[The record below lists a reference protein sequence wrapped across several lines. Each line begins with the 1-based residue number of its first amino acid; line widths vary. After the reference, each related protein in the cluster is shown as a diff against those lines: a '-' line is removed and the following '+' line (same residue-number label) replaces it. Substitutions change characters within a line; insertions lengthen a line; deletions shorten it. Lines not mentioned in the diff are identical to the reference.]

1 MRNNNITLNIENV
14 TIDTVNGPLRSI
26 IDHILKIMINNNSY
40 NCHLWQFHHHKNTNY
55 FSMIIRRSSEE
66 IDINIEE
73 PDALK
78 NAVEENYFELIK
90 LDEVQ
95 NIFDKDKIK
104 TIFLGP
110 IFPGEYLDKNGRWVE
125 PTTN

>member
-1 MRNNNITLNIENV
+1 
-14 TIDTVNGPLRSI
+14 
-26 IDHILKIMINNNSY
+26 
-40 NCHLWQFHHHKNTNY
+40 
-55 FSMIIRRSSEE
+55 MIIRRSSEE